1 MLCLV
6 VRDFFRN
13 CGRLLRRHF
22 SNLSLIVNG
31 FQTPLAFL
39 SGLISMAQSG
49 VFIRINYSEKEESLT
64 FMQFHPQES
73 LVIRVDEN
81 DLTLSHTF
89 SVIGNHSKFKIHV
102 PVECWLDFGVQHLF
116 HTKLFTTE

>member
-1 MLCLV
+1 MEIREVNSSEMMIPVKIMRENFAVWWLGI
-6 VRDFFRN
+6 FFRN

-22 SNLSLIVNG
+22 SNLSLILNG

-49 VFIRINYSEKEESLT
+49 MFIRINYSEKEESLT

-81 DLTLSHTF
+81 DL
-89 SVIGNHSKFKIHV
+89 I
-102 PVECWLDFGVQHLF
+102 
-116 HTKLFTTE
+116 